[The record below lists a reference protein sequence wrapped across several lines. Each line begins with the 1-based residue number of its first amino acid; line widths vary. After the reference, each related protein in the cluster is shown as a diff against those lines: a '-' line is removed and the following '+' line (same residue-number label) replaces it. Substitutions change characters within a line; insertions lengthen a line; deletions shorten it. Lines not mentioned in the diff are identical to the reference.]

1 MNYFQN
7 SSINNFYPLMQRS
20 NINKFVQPQLVCVDQ
35 SNMNVTAT
43 ALNTIKNS
51 TSQKFQRGSRQYII
65 KFRNSNISAIS
76 TSQSPQKRNKNQ
88 LKQELNNHLN
98 NPQQKENKNL
108 TEMSIKAQKIVTKVV
123 SPSSSISTQS
133 SNKNDLPAT
142 DKDDDSPVRLNKQIQ
157 IQKIIQFGSNG
168 QKASEKAFN
177 NYSKNDQTI
186 SSKIHNK
193 QQNDSQSPNRSQSN
207 ESKNMQFFQNNS
219 NQAIQEEE
227 QGQQKQRN
235 LMRDTN
241 TFLIKP
247 SNQNYG
253 SQAVNRVDYQNNLDN
268 FSEISQQ
275 NIPITTRNRD
285 ASAPPLNAISQN
297 SKALESGQNNTKTS
311 INQTQLL
318 IQKRHSILRL
328 SDPQSMVNTLYNDLT
343 LGEKSFKNEQDLQQK
358 QLQQQ
363 LDRQMQMQMQSTTL
377 NQIQFNDTIKKQI
390 TQKQNKKNSSF
401 LCSKRKKF
409 KKSQNPINFQENP
422 LSVKVPQNAQ
432 IFSNQEDKFEQYDQD
447 FQTLADQLES
457 QQLHMKIVGNEYL
470 LDEENTY
477 SEEYLDDDEE
487 ITKDILQQQLKDN
500 KKVKINNSVIL
511 PSLVQISSNNI
522 VEDQSEQKFKSKEL
536 SSLNLTAKSVCIFD
550 VEKNKPIVCLKGKK
564 PREVA
569 SLTKIMTCYVICQA
583 IQKKKIKQTDQIKVS
598 RAAASMIGTS
608 AYLRSGDQLSVW
620 DLLHGLML
628 PSGNDAAFALAEYMG
643 RILFFEDND
652 YKEQLQQNP
661 NSFENCKAKDA
672 IKCFLKEMNR
682 VAKDLKLTN
691 TKFTNPHGLVNKSN
705 RSSALDI
712 CKLSAHCLNK
722 SQLFRQIV
730 KTKQYT
736 CQIRNK
742 QGSIRIASWENTNKC
757 LLRYSTVC
765 DGVKTGVTCTAGP
778 CLTTSW
784 RVKDK
789 HFIITIL
796 KCDSLELRYSESQR
810 VFAWICEKLGIELS
824 AEEKIPYEKIK
835 QLYKRNSVQSIH
847 SMKESSSNSSLSF
860 RQNSNLIL
868 QKSDSLLKIQN

>member
-1 MNYFQN
+1 
-7 SSINNFYPLMQRS
+7 
-20 NINKFVQPQLVCVDQ
+20 
-35 SNMNVTAT
+35 MNVTAT

-65 KFRNSNISAIS
+65 KFRNSNVSAIS

-88 LKQELNNHLN
+88 LKQDLNSHLIN
-98 NPQQKENKNL
+98 AQQKENKNL

-123 SPSSSISTQS
+123 SPSSSVSTQS

-142 DKDDDSPVRLNKQIQ
+142 DKDDDSPLRLNKQDQ
-157 IQKIIQFGSNG
+157 IQKIIQFQNDSVGG
-168 QKASEKAFN
+168 QKASEKVIN
-177 NYSKNDQTI
+177 SSNYPKNDQRI
-186 SSKIHNK
+186 SSKTHNQ
-193 QQNDSQSPNRSQSN
+193 QQNDSPQSPNRSKSN

-219 NQAIQEEE
+219 NQALQEVE
-227 QGQQKQRN
+227 QDKQKQRN
-235 LMRDTN
+235 FMRDSN
-241 TFLIKP
+241 TYLIKP
-247 SNQNYG
+247 SNQNYD
-253 SQAVNRVDYQNNLDN
+253 SKAVNRVDYQNNLDN
-268 FSEISQQ
+268 SSEINEQ

-297 SKALESGQNNTKTS
+297 IKAQESDSNNAKS
-311 INQTQLL
+311 NINQAQQQ
-318 IQKRHSILRL
+318 IQKRHSILRF
-328 SDPQSMVNTLYNDLT
+328 SDAQSMISTLYNDSN
-343 LGEKSFKNEQDLQQK
+343 LGKKIFKNEQDQQQK
-358 QLQQQ
+358 QSQQQ
-363 LDRQMQMQMQSTTL
+363 PDRQMYSTTL
-377 NQIQFNDTIKKQI
+377 SQIQFNDTIKKQI
-390 TQKQNKKNSSF
+390 AQKQTKKNSSF

-409 KKSQNPINFQENP
+409 KKSKNPINFQENP
-422 LSVKVPQNAQ
+422 LSIKVSQNTQ
-432 IFSNQEDKFEQYDQD
+432 MLSNQEEKFEQYDQD
-447 FQTLADQLES
+447 FQTLADQLEN

-470 LDEENTY
+470 LDDENAY
-477 SEEYLDDDEE
+477 SEEYFDDDEE
-487 ITKDILQQQLKDN
+487 TNKEILQQTIKDT

-522 VEDQSEQKFKSKEL
+522 VEDLSEQKFKSKEL

-550 VEKNKPIVCLKGKK
+550 VEKNKPILCLKGKK

-569 SLTKIMTCYVICQA
+569 SLTKIMTCYIICQA
-583 IQKKKIKQTDQIKVS
+583 IQRKKIKQTEQIKIS

-608 AYLRSGDQLSVW
+608 AYLRSGDQLTVW

-691 TKFTNPHGLVNKSN
+691 TKYSNPHGLVNKSN

-742 QGSIRIASWENTNKC
+742 QGNIRIASWENTNKC

-784 RVKDK
+784 RIKDK

-824 AEEKIPYEKIK
+824 AEEKMPYEKVK
-835 QLYKRNSVQSIH
+835 QLYKRNSVESIQ

-860 RQNSNLIL
+860 KQNSNLIL

>member
-65 KFRNSNISAIS
+65 KFRNSNASAIS

-88 LKQELNNHLN
+88 LKQELNNHLS
-98 NPQQKENKNL
+98 NPYQKENKNL
-108 TEMSIKAQKIVTKVV
+108 TEISIKAQKIVTKVV
-123 SPSSSISTQS
+123 SPSSSVSTQS

-142 DKDDDSPVRLNKQIQ
+142 DKDDDSPMRLNNQDQIK
-157 IQKIIQFGSNG
+157 KIIQFQNDSVG
-168 QKASEKAFN
+168 QKASQKAIS
-177 NYSKNDQTI
+177 NYPKNDSRI
-186 SSKIHNK
+186 SSKIQNK
-193 QQNDSQSPNRSQSN
+193 QQNDSQSPNRSKSN
-207 ESKNMQFFQNNS
+207 ESKNMQFFQDNS
-219 NQAIQEEE
+219 NQALQEAVD
-227 QGQQKQRN
+227 QDKSKQRN
-235 LMRDTN
+235 VMRDSN

-247 SNQNYG
+247 SNQNYD
-253 SQAVNRVDYQNNLDN
+253 SKAVNIVDYQKILDN
-268 FSEISQQ
+268 SSEINQQ
-275 NIPITTRNRD
+275 ILPITTRNRD
-285 ASAPPLNAISQN
+285 GSAPPLNAISQN
-297 SKALESGQNNTKTS
+297 SKALESDKKNTKDTLS
-311 INQTQLL
+311 QTQQPM
-318 IQKRHSILRL
+318 QKRHSILRL
-328 SDPQSMVNTLYNDLT
+328 SDPQSIVNTLYNDLN
-343 LGEKSFKNEQDLQQK
+343 LGKKNSKNEQDLQQK
-358 QLQQQ
+358 QSQQQ
-363 LDRQMQMQMQSTTL
+363 SDRYLLSTTFS
-377 NQIQFNDTIKKQI
+377 QIQFNDNIKKQI
-390 TQKQNKKNSSF
+390 TQKQTKKNSSF

-409 KKSQNPINFQENP
+409 KKSKNHINLQEIPLQAKTSQNT
-422 LSVKVPQNAQ
+422 Q
-432 IFSNQEDKFEQYDQD
+432 ILSNQEEKFEQYDQD
-447 FQTLADQLES
+447 FQTLADQLEN

-470 LDEENTY
+470 LDDDNAY
-477 SEEYLDDDEE
+477 SEEYLDEDEE
-487 ITKDILQQQLKDN
+487 INKEFIQQQMKDN

-522 VEDQSEQKFKSKEL
+522 VDDQLEQKFKSKEL

-550 VEKNKPIVCLKGKK
+550 VEKNKPILCLKGKK

-569 SLTKIMTCYVICQA
+569 SLTKIMTCYIICQA
-583 IQKKKIKQTDQIKVS
+583 IQKKKIKQTEQIKVS

-682 VAKDLKLTN
+682 VAKDLKLAN
-691 TKFTNPHGLVNKSN
+691 TKYSNPHGLVNKSN

-712 CKLSAHCLNK
+712 CKLSAHCLTK

-736 CQIRNK
+736 CQVRNK

-757 LLRYSTVC
+757 LLRYNTIC

-784 RVKDK
+784 RVKDR

-824 AEEKIPYEKIK
+824 AEEKMPYEKVK
-835 QLYKRNSVQSIH
+835 QLYKRNSVESIQ
-847 SMKESSSNSSLSF
+847 SMKESCSNNSLSSK
-860 RQNSNLIL
+860 QNSNLIL
-868 QKSDSLLKIQN
+868 QKSDSLLKMQN